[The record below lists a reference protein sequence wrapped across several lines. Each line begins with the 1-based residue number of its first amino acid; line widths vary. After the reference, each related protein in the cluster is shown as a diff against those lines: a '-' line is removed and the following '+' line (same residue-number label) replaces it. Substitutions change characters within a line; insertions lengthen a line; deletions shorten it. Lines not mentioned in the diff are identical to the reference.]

1 MSHEEAR
8 EPTPISLHPHFLLV
22 LLLAKSEVLPVAYEG
37 EKQSSRGEEAGAE
50 EARPAT
56 VTLSDAHEPRGEQ
69 GCGLGLLEDLCWLAH
84 PDGAEGEL
92 TL

>member
-1 MSHEEAR
+1 MSHEGAR

-22 LLLAKSEVLPVAYEG
+22 LPAKAKSEVLPVAYER

-56 VTLSDAHEPRGEQ
+56 VTLSDAQEPLGEQ
-69 GCGLGLLEDLCWLAH
+69 GCWLAH
-84 PDGAEGEL
+84 PDGAEGAL
-92 TL
+92 TP